1 MYGSDQTE
9 VSEESLVDR
18 ITRVTRE
25 LGGEAQ
31 LRDIRS
37 RVLREL
43 GEPDSRSSRHYQS
56 VSLTIFNHSEGRGGG
71 RFIRVGRGRIR
82 LADEWLKRLSLDGDW

>member
-1 MYGSDQTE
+1 MAR
-9 VSEESLVDR
+9 ESLVDR
-18 ITRVTRE
+18 VTHAIRD

-56 VSLTIFNHSEGRGGG
+56 ISLIIFNHSEGRGSG
-71 RFIRVGRGRIR
+71 RFIKTGPGRFR
-82 LADEWLKRLSLDGDW
+82 LADRWLRQGNLDDDW